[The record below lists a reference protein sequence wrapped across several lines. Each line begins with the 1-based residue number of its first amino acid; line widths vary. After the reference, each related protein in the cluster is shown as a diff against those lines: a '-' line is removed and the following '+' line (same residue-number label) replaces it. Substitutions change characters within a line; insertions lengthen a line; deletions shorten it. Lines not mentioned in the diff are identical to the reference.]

1 MNSFIYFIAA
11 SLMIVSFFGTGY
23 IISSIKKPRRAKYLI
38 PSISILLGS
47 IMVIITSLDSISS
60 SNSNDKNS
68 GYVFAGY
75 FFTIIGIVGFILCKA
90 YNKKIKNEQEKQI
103 EQQRLKETQIK
114 NQAEY
119 EEKCQNIYKQCAKNN
134 IRSINDQNIQSLMIV
149 AKMYNIFDEETA
161 KEYFYEGEKIVLKEN
176 RDKQIQEIR
185 ELREKDEEKY
195 NQQYEEAHLF
205 GKEKYTKE
213 LEEELNNALEQ
224 IQYYELL
231 KSMDNYQ
238 INSKPVTHSSSVAGG
253 VVSGLFGT
261 AAGVVTAINVENKNA
276 QIKANHE
283 RRAAQGRK
291 DLGEHTQNQDK
302 YKNKVS
308 ELEKKL
314 KKIEDLLIDDS
325 DMDSK
330 FKMLKITNLKAT
342 VLKSGNVKVKGKVKQ
357 IEDAFIIERPAL
369 LDGSLK
375 INVYNSDG
383 NLIGNGY
390 YTAYG
395 TDPYG
400 YTGFECVPYYK
411 SEKEKEEKVNTMEV
425 MCITSNSNITS
436 ADSLSIKVEPFRL
449 WFIEKMD

>member
-1 MNSFIYFIAA
+1 MSSASTVAIGMSLTFISAFII
-11 SLMIVSFFGTGY
+11 MF
-23 IISSIKKPRRAKYLI
+23 IISTIKKPRRAKYLL
-38 PSISILLGS
+38 PSISMCIGS
-47 IMVIITSLDSISS
+47 MIMGITATD
-60 SNSNDKNS
+60 SNSNE
-68 GYVFAGY
+68 GTFGY
-75 FFTIIGIVGFILCKA
+75 FLMFLGIIGFILCKV
-90 YNKKIKNEQEKQI
+90 YNTKIKNEEERQI

-114 NQAEY
+114 NKAEF

-134 IRSINDQNIQSLMIV
+134 IRSIDDKNIHSLMIV

-176 RDKQIQEIR
+176 RDKQMQEIR
-185 ELREKDEEKY
+185 ELREEDEEKY

-213 LEEELNNALEQ
+213 LKKELNEALGQ

-238 INSKPVTHSSSVAGG
+238 INSKPVTRSSSVAG

-261 AAGVVTAINVENKNA
+261 AAGVATAINVENKNA

-308 ELEKKL
+308 QLEKKL

-395 TDPYG
+395 TDPDG
-400 YTGFECVPYYK
+400 YTGFECVPYNV
-411 SEKEKEEKVNTMEV
+411 SEKDKKEKVNTMEV
-425 MCITSNSNITS
+425 MCITNNSNITS